1 MKGERGNMPYNSR
14 TADKFVVRLPDGLRE
29 RIADVARNNHRS
41 MNSEIIARLTRSLDE
56 DAVAERG
63 ESAVLAECRSPPES
77 KARTVSWCP
86 NVNEPVFHEKFGVGV
101 INRMFVQDSKLYAEI
116 HFEGST
122 DIFPLVAG
130 GPIRPHIIE
139 VAIQE

>member
-29 RIADVARNNHRS
+29 RIADVARTHHRS
-41 MNSEIIARLTRSLDE
+41 MNSEIIARLARSLDE
-56 DAVAERG
+56 ESTERADSDALSDSGA
-63 ESAVLAECRSPPES
+63 APES
-77 KARTVSWCP
+77 KTRTVSWCP
-86 NVNEPVFHEKFGVGV
+86 NENEPVCHEKFGIGV
-101 INRMFVQDSKLYAEI
+101 IGRMFVQDGKLYAEI

-122 DIFPLVAG
+122 DIFPLAAG
-130 GPIRPHIIE
+130 GPISPYTIK